1 MNNND
6 NIIELSKV
14 YNRKKTDQD
23 IFQELMLVKV
33 TEVLFIGTYYDSYA
47 IVREGRF
54 FDRIMGEYLQLNLFS
69 APRVTSVTSNE
80 EALEILEK
88 RHFDMIILMASIEK
102 QKPVDLS
109 RAIKSKW
116 SEIPILL
123 LVNNNRELKYFD
135 EAAKPGGTID
145 RIFIWNGD
153 SKVFLAMIKYVEDL
167 ANLENDVRVGDVR
180 VILLI
185 EDSQIYY
192 TRYLPLLY
200 SIVLQQTQDILTE
213 ESDDRIHKIMKMRVR
228 PKIILAT
235 TYEEA
240 AEIVDNYKDN
250 IKIGRAHV

>member
-1 MNNND
+1 M
-6 NIIELSKV
+6 V
-14 YNRKKTDQD
+14 
-23 IFQELMLVKV
+23 
-33 TEVLFIGTYYDSYA
+33 
-47 IVREGRF
+47 
-54 FDRIMGEYLQLNLFS
+54 
-69 APRVTSVTSNE
+69 
-80 EALEILEK
+80 
-88 RHFDMIILMASIEK
+88 ILMANLDK

-109 RAIKSKW
+109 KAIKAKW

-153 SKVFLAMIKYVEDL
+153 SKVFLAMIKYVEDR
-167 ANLENDVRVGDVR
+167 ANLENDVKVGDVR

-200 SIVLQQTQDILTE
+200 SIVMQQTQDILTE
-213 ESDDRIHKIMKMRVR
+213 ESDDRVHKIMKMRVR

-240 AEIVDNYKDN
+240 VEIVDNYKDN
-250 IKIGRAHV
+250 IICVITDVKYPRNGVLDENAGLDLTKYVHTKIDVPVLMQSSNPENALKAEEVNADFIDKNSENLGLLIDRKSVV